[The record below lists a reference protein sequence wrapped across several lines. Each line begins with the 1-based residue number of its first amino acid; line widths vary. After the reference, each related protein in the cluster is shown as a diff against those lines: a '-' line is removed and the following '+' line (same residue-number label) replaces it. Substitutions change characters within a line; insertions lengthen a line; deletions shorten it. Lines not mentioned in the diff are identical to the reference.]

1 MGNMNRLNVS
11 SFKALRLVS
20 VGIFVLLLVGGG
32 CLFWK
37 NAFETRAEGIVRIHV
52 DEYQSGTGSST
63 DLVRGNQLVGGFGSR
78 DTKKPDWRVSVE
90 WKWIARLGGSDLYCF
105 KWHSALEEKRGVSVS
120 RMIRYNG
127 KQSVIVLQDT
137 NKVISI
143 EPGSIPL
150 PQMQDEEFCVPQLSL
165 ASSQTAQK

>member
-1 MGNMNRLNVS
+1 MNRFTAF
-11 SFKALRLVS
+11 SFKNFRLLS
-20 VGIFVLLLVGGG
+20 IGIFVILLGGVSYA
-32 CLFWK
+32 FWK

-52 DEYQSGTGSST
+52 DEYQSGTGSSA
-63 DLVRGNQLVGGFGSR
+63 DLVRDNQMGGGFDYR
-78 DTKKPDWRVSVE
+78 DTKKSDWRMSVE
-90 WKWIARLGGSDLYCF
+90 WRWIARLGGSDLYRF
-105 KWHSALEEKRGVSVS
+105 KWCSALEEEEGVSVS

-127 KQSVIVLQDT
+127 KQSVIVLQDA

-150 PQMQDEEFCVPQLSL
+150 PQMPDEIFRAPQLSL